1 MSTIVEMNGL
11 TKTYKLGEELQTVLT
26 SIDLIIHK
34 GDFISVLGPS
44 GSGKSTLMNMIGCL
58 DTPSSGEYKI
68 SNQSVSEMTEAEL
81 AILRNKE
88 IGFVFQQFQLL
99 PRLSILENVE
109 LPLIY
114 SRVSKKERRQR
125 ATELLGKVGLGDKL
139 THRPN
144 QLSGGQQQR
153 VAIARALVT
162 NPAILLADEPTG
174 ALDQKTGKQIM
185 DLFVQLHR
193 EGKTIVMI
201 THDEKI
207 ARYGSRIIHL
217 LDGEIREEDVAHV

>member
-1 MSTIVEMNGL
+1 MVEMNGL

>member
-1 MSTIVEMNGL
+1 MSAIVEMNRL
-11 TKTYKLGEELQTVLT
+11 TKTYRLGEETQTVLS
-26 SIDLIIHK
+26 SIDLEIYK

-68 SNQSVSEMTEAEL
+68 SNQSVSEMTEGDL
-81 AILRNKE
+81 ALLRNKE

-114 SRVSKKERRQR
+114 AKVSKKERRQR
-125 ATELLGKVGLGDKL
+125 AAELLKKVGLGDKL
-139 THRPN
+139 RYRPN

-201 THDEKI
+201 THDEKV

-217 LDGEIREEDVAHV
+217 LDGEIREEAVVHV